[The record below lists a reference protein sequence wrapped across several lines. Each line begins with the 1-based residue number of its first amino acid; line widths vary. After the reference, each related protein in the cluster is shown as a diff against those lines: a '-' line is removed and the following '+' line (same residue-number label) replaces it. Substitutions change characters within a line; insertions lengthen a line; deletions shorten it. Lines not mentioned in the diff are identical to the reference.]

1 MFFLAVYVLFLC
13 QLCLL
18 NFIIYFFRESGVCF
32 FFFVSFVCQ
41 HFLYVFINQ
50 ICFSFLPFFFLLQ
63 KTDMLLPNVVRAE
76 GTLHMAGN
84 WTASCQEQEWWDMI
98 FSGTMR
104 VLYERTVYL

>member
-1 MFFLAVYVLFLC
+1 
-13 QLCLL
+13 
-18 NFIIYFFRESGVCF
+18 
-32 FFFVSFVCQ
+32 
-41 HFLYVFINQ
+41 
-50 ICFSFLPFFFLLQ
+50 
-63 KTDMLLPNVVRAE
+63 MLLPNVVRAE